1 MDCPTCEAM
10 VDAYVDGELTATESA
25 DFERALELCPECRK
39 RLDTAR
45 SVGNLLRD
53 LPAEP
58 APDLLRA
65 KIERE
70 LRGIAGR
77 TAAARPS
84 NAGWG
89 ERMRWMAMA
98 ASLIVA
104 VGIGWAGGT
113 LTGSFTGRGS
123 NDTDALVASYLRV
136 AMAEHPVDIASS
148 DHHTVKPWYA
158 GRIAYSPPVYDL
170 TSVGFPL
177 LGGRLDVIEGRK
189 VAVLVYR
196 RNQHKLALS
205 LWPAESAGNTEPAVK
220 QHDGFSMAEWRHGGF
235 EWRAVSDVSPGEMQS
250 FTAALNGALDAD
262 H

>member
-10 VDAYVDGELTATESA
+10 VDAYVDGELTAIESS

-39 RLDTAR
+39 RLDAAR
-45 SVGNLLRD
+45 TVGNLLRD

-65 KIERE
+65 RIERE

-77 TAAARPS
+77 TPVARR
-84 NAGWG
+84 G

-104 VGIGWAGGT
+104 VSIGWAGGT
-113 LTGSFTGRGS
+113 LIGRGS

-158 GRIAYSPPVYDL
+158 GRIDYSPPVYDL
-170 TSVGFPL
+170 TSTGFPL
-177 LGGRLDVIEGRK
+177 LGGRLDVIDGRK

-205 LWPAESAGNTEPAVK
+205 LWPASSSENTTATVT

-235 EWRAVSDVSPGEMQS
+235 EWRAVSDVSPSEMKS
-250 FTAALNGALDAD
+250 FATAVDQAVAAD
-262 H
+262 R

>member
-25 DFERALELCPECRK
+25 DFERALSVCPECRK
-39 RLDTAR
+39 RLDSAR
-45 SVGNLLRD
+45 TVGNLLRD

-65 KIERE
+65 RIERE

-77 TAAARPS
+77 TPVARPS

-104 VGIGWAGGT
+104 VSIGWAGGT
-113 LTGSFTGRGS
+113 LTGRGS
-123 NDTDALVASYLRV
+123 GDTDALVASYLRV
-136 AMAEHPVDIASS
+136 AMAEHPVDVASS

-158 GRIAYSPPVYDL
+158 GRIDYSPPVYDL
-170 TSVGFPL
+170 TSTGFPL
-177 LGGRLDVIEGRK
+177 LGGRLDVIDGRK

-205 LWPAESAGNTEPAVK
+205 LWPASSGANTEPTVK
-220 QHDGFSMAEWRHGGF
+220 EHDGFSMAEWRHGGF

-250 FTAALNGALDAD
+250 FTTALNHAVDPD